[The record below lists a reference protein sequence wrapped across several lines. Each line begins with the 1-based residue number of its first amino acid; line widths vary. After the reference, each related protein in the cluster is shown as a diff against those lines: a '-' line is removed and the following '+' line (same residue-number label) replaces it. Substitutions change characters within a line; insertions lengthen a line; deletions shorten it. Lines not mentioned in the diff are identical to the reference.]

1 MTTVTADEAAPRLS
15 IGALSKRTGCNIE
28 TIRYYERL
36 TLLPKPARTAGGHR
50 AYSVDHLRRLRFVR
64 RARELGFTLDEVRAL
79 LRLSSRTEGSCAQV
93 RELAAAHLASVR
105 AKLADLCAMERALVE
120 TVELCSTSNEPSCP
134 LIEALSGDELVR
146 SRL

>member
-1 MTTVTADEAAPRLS
+1 MATGIADDAAPRLS

-50 AYSVDHLRRLRFVR
+50 AYSIDHLRRLRFVR

-79 LRLSSRTEGSCAQV
+79 LRLSSGSESSCAQV
-93 RELAAAHLASVR
+93 RELAVSHLASVR
-105 AKLADLCAMERALVE
+105 AKLADLRAMERTLVE
-120 TVELCSTSNEPSCP
+120 TVERCGTSDEPSCP

-146 SRL
+146 P